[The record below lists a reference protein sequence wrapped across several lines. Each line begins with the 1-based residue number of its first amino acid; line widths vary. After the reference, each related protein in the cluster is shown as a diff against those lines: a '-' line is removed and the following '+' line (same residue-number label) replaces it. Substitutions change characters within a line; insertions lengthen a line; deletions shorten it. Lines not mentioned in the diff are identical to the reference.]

1 MQPIEIIAQIIGIF
15 GMAANIFSYQQKNKS
30 SVIVLQLCGAA
41 LFTANFFMLGAI
53 TGAIMNIINVALSL
67 VFLYKDK
74 TRADHIA
81 WAISFATAY
90 VTAYILTFAV
100 FGKEPTAVN
109 LITEFFPLIGTITT
123 IISYKMK
130 DAKAIRRLG
139 FIRSPAWLAYDVL
152 VFSIGGILCEIFTL
166 ISIIVGTIRLDIKK
180 QEK

>member
-81 WAISFATAY
+81 WAIGFATAY

-109 LITEFFPLIGTITT
+109 LITEFF
-123 IISYKMK
+123 
-130 DAKAIRRLG
+130 
-139 FIRSPAWLAYDVL
+139 
-152 VFSIGGILCEIFTL
+152 
-166 ISIIVGTIRLDIKK
+166 
-180 QEK
+180 